1 MELYFTWSEDS
12 VLICQYAFA
21 FFNWLLE
28 DVVLPYK
35 HVTLSPCSVARLAL
49 LWDHG
54 LLWLC
59 FGCWCRGS
67 GGSGRRRRRRGW
79 TPSGLYSCAGHL
91 HLSSFR
97 KGSIVDTFQKEAF
110 SLTSV
115 ESLVGSIDI
124 SADSGPTGLEHIWRA
139 QRSGGHGC
147 STLKPAVL
155 FQIREFETALWIH
168 C

>member
-115 ESLVGSIDI
+115 ESLVRVEGDKSEIKYIYLRFFLRPFRSFSHQSI
-124 SADSGPTGLEHIWRA
+124 
-139 QRSGGHGC
+139 
-147 STLKPAVL
+147 TL
-155 FQIREFETALWIH
+155 
-168 C
+168 